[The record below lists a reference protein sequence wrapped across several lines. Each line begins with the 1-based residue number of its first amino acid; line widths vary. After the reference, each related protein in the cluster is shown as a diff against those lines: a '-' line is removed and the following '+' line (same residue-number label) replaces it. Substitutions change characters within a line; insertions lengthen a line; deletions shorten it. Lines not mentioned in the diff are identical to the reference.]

1 MICSDKPPEIEGF
14 PMRAWSIR
22 IYLLNEAG
30 QETEAKV
37 FEKVKY
43 VLHPSFKNPVHG
55 ACYLSGSPRHLP
67 CLFVVS
73 R

>member
-1 MICSDKPPEIEGF
+1 
-14 PMRAWSIR
+14 MRAWSIR

-43 VLHPSFKNPVHG
+43 MLHPSFKNPIHG
-55 ACYLSGSPRHLP
+55 A
-67 CLFVVS
+67 
-73 R
+73 